1 MPNADVK
8 EVRNIA
14 ILSHG
19 AAGKTSLADA
29 ILYTAGAVD
38 LLGNVDAGNS
48 VFMHEPE
55 EVARKI
61 TITAALGFAEW
72 KGVRINIIDTPG
84 YINFLEETRGTL
96 RAVDGAAL
104 IISAISGVKAE
115 TEKIYKFACD
125 YEIPRVAFVSKLDKE
140 RADFFR
146 AIGDM
151 EKYFCKNSLV
161 LQLPIGHEDSFRGV
175 IDLIKMKALF
185 FTDDNS
191 GKMEEKEIPGTMQQD
206 ASLYRKKLVEQI
218 AETDDGLLEKYL
230 DKGDLSQEDLIAGL
244 KHGTI
249 GGGLLP
255 VLCGSPVK
263 NMGIQPLLDMILMCL
278 PSPAEHARSVQIK
291 GKDPKTGNEI
301 LRKPTPEE
309 HLAAMVFKTIND
321 PFAGKL
327 SLVRV
332 YSGTLKS
339 DSSVYNST
347 KEVKEKVGSLFHIQ
361 GKKQVATQ
369 TLTAGQIG
377 AIAKLKETLTGD
389 TLCSEQHPIV
399 LEFAKYADPVMSYAV
414 VPKTRGDEDKVSIGI
429 HKLLE
434 EDPTLKFT
442 YDEQT
447 KEMVL
452 SGMGQVHLEVTL
464 EKLKRKFGADVTMK
478 TPKVPYRETIRAK
491 AEAQGKYKKQSGG
504 HGQYG
509 DAWLKIEPLPR
520 GGGFEF
526 VDKIVGGVVP
536 RQYVPAVEKGVVEAM
551 HEGTLAGYPI
561 VDVRVTLFDGSY
573 HTVDSSEMAFKV
585 AASMGF
591 KKAMEAAKP
600 VLLEPIMSVEVVAP
614 DDTLGAVIGDL
625 NSRRG
630 KVQGVV
636 PQANGQSI
644 KALVPMAEMLS
655 YAPTLNSLTSGR
667 GMYTMEFF
675 GYEDVPSHLAQKI
688 TAERAAQHQ
697 HQHQGNHN
705 QKEK

>member
-1 MPNADVK
+1 MTNVNVK

-29 ILYTAGAVD
+29 LLFMAGAVD
-38 LLGNVDAGNS
+38 LMGSVDAGSS

-55 EVARKI
+55 EIARKI
-61 TITAALGFAEW
+61 SIASSLGFADW

-84 YINFLEETRGTL
+84 YINFLEEARGTL
-96 RAVDGAAL
+96 RAVDGAVL
-104 IISAISGVKAE
+104 IVSAISGVKAE

-125 YEIPRVAFVSKLDKE
+125 YEIPRIAFVSKLDKE

-146 AIGDM
+146 AVSDM

-161 LQLPIGHEDSFRGV
+161 LQLPIGLEDNFSGV
-175 IDLIKMKALF
+175 IDLIKMKALQF
-185 FTDDNS
+185 AKDGS
-191 GKMEEKEIPGTMQQD
+191 GKFEEKDIPENMKD
-206 ASLYRKKLVEQI
+206 EAAAYRKKMVEQI
-218 AETDDGLLEKYL
+218 AETEDDLLEKYL
-230 DKGDLSQEDLIAGL
+230 DKGELDQEDIITGL

-263 NMGIQPLLDMILMCL
+263 NMGTQPLLDMILMCL
-278 PSPAEHARSVQIK
+278 PSPAEHAGVVPIK
-291 GKDPKTGNEI
+291 GIDPKTGNETV
-301 LRKPTPEE
+301 RKPAPDEP
-309 HLAAMVFKTIND
+309 LAALVFKTIND

-327 SLVRV
+327 SLIRV
-332 YSGTLKS
+332 YSGTLKA
-339 DSSVYNST
+339 DSTVYNAS
-347 KEVKEKVGSLFHIQ
+347 KQQKEKVGSLFHVQ
-361 GKKQVATQ
+361 GKKHVTTQ
-369 TLTAGQIG
+369 ALTAGQIG
-377 AIAKLKETLTGD
+377 AIAKMKETLTGD
-389 TLCSEQHPIV
+389 TLCSESNPIV
-399 LEFAKYADPVMSYAV
+399 MNFTKFADPVMSYAI
-414 VPKTRGDEDKVSIGI
+414 VPKSRGDEDKVSTGV

-464 EKLKRKFGADVTMK
+464 EKLKRKFGAEVTMK
-478 TPKVPYRETIRAK
+478 TPKVPYKETIRAK
-491 AEAQGKYKKQSGG
+491 SKAQGKYKKQSGG

-509 DAWLKIEPLPR
+509 DTWLEIEPLPR
-520 GGGFEF
+520 DSGFEF

-536 RQYVPAVEKGVVEAM
+536 RQYIPAVEKGVIEAM
-551 HEGTLAGYPI
+551 HEGVLAGYPM
-561 VDVRVTLFDGSY
+561 VDVRVTLYDGSY
-573 HTVDSSEMAFKV
+573 HAVDSSEMAFKV

-591 KKAMEAAKP
+591 KKAMEGAKP
-600 VLLEPIMSVEVVAP
+600 VLLEPIMSVEVATP

-630 KVQGVV
+630 KVQGVT
-636 PQANGQSI
+636 PQSGGQSI
-644 KALVPMAEMLS
+644 KALVPMSEMLT

-688 TAERAAQHQ
+688 TQERAAQHG
-697 HQHQGNHN
+697 HQN

>member
-19 AAGKTSLADA
+19 SAGKTSLADA
-29 ILYTAGAVD
+29 MLYTAGTVD
-38 LLGNVDAGNS
+38 LMGSVDAGNS

-61 TITAALGFAEW
+61 TITSALGYADW

-96 RAVDGAAL
+96 RAVDGAVL

-146 AIGDM
+146 AVGDM

-161 LQLPIGHEDSFRGV
+161 LQLPIGLEDKFSGV
-175 IDLIKMKALF
+175 VDLIRMKALVF
-185 FTDDNS
+185 AADGS
-191 GKMEEKEIPGTMQQD
+191 GKIEEKDVPADMKDQAT
-206 ASLYRKKLVEQI
+206 AYRKKLVEQI
-218 AETDDGLLEKYL
+218 AETDDSLLEKYL
-230 DKGDLSQEDLIAGL
+230 DKGDLPVEDLIAGL
-244 KHGTI
+244 KHGTA

-255 VLCGSPVK
+255 VLCGSTVK
-263 NMGIQPLLDMILMCL
+263 NMGIAPLLDMILMCL

-291 GKDPKTGNEI
+291 GTDPKTGNEA
-301 LRKPTPEE
+301 LRKPAPDE
-309 HLAAMVFKTIND
+309 HLAALVFKTIND

-332 YSGTLKS
+332 FSGTLKA
-339 DSSVYNST
+339 DSTVYNASRQ
-347 KEVKEKVGSLFHIQ
+347 VKEKVGSLFHVQ
-361 GKKQVATQ
+361 GKKQVSTPA
-369 TLTAGQIG
+369 LTAGQIG

-389 TLCSEQHPIV
+389 TLCAETHPII
-399 LEFAKYADPVMSYAV
+399 LGFTKFADPVMSYAIA
-414 VPKTRGDEDKVSIGI
+414 PKSRGDDDKVSTGI

-442 YDEQT
+442 YDDQT

-478 TPKVPYRETIRAK
+478 TPKVPYKETIRTKAK
-491 AEAQGKYKKQSGG
+491 AQGKYKKQTGG

-509 DAWLKIEPLPR
+509 DAWLEIEPLSR

-526 VDKIVGGVVP
+526 VDNIVGGVVP
-536 RQYVPAVEKGVVEAM
+536 RQYIPAVEKGVVEAM
-551 HEGTLAGYPI
+551 HEGILAGYPV
-561 VDVRVTLFDGSY
+561 VDIRVSLYDGSY
-573 HTVDSSEMAFKV
+573 HAVDSSEMAFKV
-585 AASMGF
+585 AASMAF
-591 KKAMEAAKP
+591 KKAVEAAKP

-667 GMYTMEFF
+667 GMYTMEYF

-688 TAERAAQHQ
+688 TQEHAAQHGHGQ
-697 HQHQGNHN
+697 QNH
-705 QKEK
+705 KEK

>member
-1 MPNADVK
+1 MKSTDVK
-8 EVRNIA
+8 EIRNIA

-29 ILYTAGAVD
+29 MLFAGGAVSVQ
-38 LLGNVDAGNS
+38 GSVDNDTS
-48 VFMHEPE
+48 VFMHEAE
-55 EVARKI
+55 EIARKI
-61 TITAALGFAEW
+61 TITSAVGFADW
-72 KGVRINIIDTPG
+72 KGTRINIIDTPG

-96 RAVDGAAL
+96 RAVDGAVL

-115 TEKIYKFACD
+115 TEKIYKYACD
-125 YEIPRVAFVSKLDKE
+125 YEIPRIAFVSKLDKE

-146 AIGDM
+146 AVGDM
-151 EKYFCKNSLV
+151 EKYFCKNAV
-161 LQLPIGHEDSFRGV
+161 VMQLPIGLEDKFTGV
-175 IDLIKMKALF
+175 VDLIKMKALMF
-185 FTDDNS
+185 ASDGS
-191 GKMEEKEIPGTMQQD
+191 GKIEEKDIPADMKDQAAT
-206 ASLYRKKLVEQI
+206 YRKKMVEQI
-218 AETDDGLLEKYL
+218 AETEDSLLEKYL
-230 DKGDLSQEDLIAGL
+230 DKGDLPPEDLITGL

-263 NMGIQPLLDMILMCL
+263 NMGIQSLLDMILTCL
-278 PSPAEHARSVQIK
+278 PSPEEHARSVQIK
-291 GKDPKTGNEI
+291 GKDPKTGSEI
-301 LRKPTPEE
+301 LRKPTADDN
-309 HLAAMVFKTIND
+309 LAAIVFKTIND

-332 YSGTLKS
+332 YSGTLKA
-339 DSSVYNST
+339 DSNVYNTSRGI
-347 KEVKEKVGSLFHIQ
+347 KEKVGSLFHIQ
-361 GKKQVATQ
+361 GKKQVSVPA
-369 TLTAGQIG
+369 LTAGQIG
-377 AIAKLKETLTGD
+377 AIAKMKETLTGD
-389 TLCSEQHPIV
+389 TLSAENHAII
-399 LEFAKYADPVMSYAV
+399 LDFAKFADPVMSYAIA
-414 VPKTRGDEDKVSIGI
+414 PKSRGDEDKVSTGI

-434 EDPTLKFT
+434 EDPTLKFA

-464 EKLKRKFGADVTMK
+464 EKLRRKFGADVTMK
-478 TPKVPYRETIRAK
+478 TPKVPYKETIRAK
-491 AEAQGKYKKQSGG
+491 AEAQGKYKKQTGG

-509 DAWLKIEPLPR
+509 DAWIKIEPLPR
-520 GGGFEF
+520 DSGFEF
-526 VDKIVGGVVP
+526 VDKIVGGVIP
-536 RQYVPAVEKGVVEAM
+536 RQYIPAVEKGVVEAM

-561 VDVRVTLFDGSY
+561 VDVRVTVFDGSY
-573 HTVDSSEMAFKV
+573 HSVDSSEMAFKV

-591 KKAMEAAKP
+591 KKAMESAKP

-636 PQANGQSI
+636 PQANGQAI
-644 KALVPMAEMLS
+644 KALVPMSEMLT

-667 GMYTMEFF
+667 GMYTMEFY

-688 TAERAAQHQ
+688 TQERAAAHGHQ
-697 HQHQGNHN
+697 N

>member
-1 MPNADVK
+1 MPNADIK

-29 ILYTAGAVD
+29 MLYTGGAVD
-38 LLGNVDAGNS
+38 LLGSVDSGNS

-55 EVARKI
+55 EIARKI
-61 TITAALGFAEW
+61 TITSAVGFVDW
-72 KGVRINIIDTPG
+72 KGVRINIVDTPG

-96 RAVDGAAL
+96 RAVDGAVL

-125 YEIPRVAFVSKLDKE
+125 YEVPRVAFVSKLDKE

-146 AIGDM
+146 AVGDM
-151 EKYFCKNSLV
+151 EKYFCKNALV
-161 LQLPIGHEDSFRGV
+161 LQLPIGLEDKFSGV
-175 IDLIKMKALF
+175 VDLIKMKALIF
-185 FTDDNS
+185 ATDGS
-191 GKMEEKEIPGTMQQD
+191 GKTEEKDIPAAMKDEVAT
-206 ASLYRKKLVEQI
+206 YRKKLVEQI
-218 AETDDGLLEKYL
+218 AETEDSLLEKYL
-230 DKGDLSQEDLIAGL
+230 DKGDLPEEDIIAGL
-244 KHGTI
+244 KHGTV

-255 VLCGSPVK
+255 VLCGSTVK
-263 NMGIQPLLDMILMCL
+263 NMGISPLLDMILLCL
-278 PSPAEHARSVQIK
+278 PSPAERARIVQIK
-291 GKDPKTGNEI
+291 GTNPKTGNEI
-301 LRKPTPEE
+301 VRKPVTDDG
-309 HLAAMVFKTIND
+309 LAALVFKTIND

-332 YSGTLKS
+332 FSGTLKA
-339 DSSVYNST
+339 DATIYNASRQ
-347 KEVKEKVGSLFHIQ
+347 VKEKVGSLFIVQ
-361 GKKQVATQ
+361 GKKQVPTQ
-369 TLTAGQIG
+369 ILASGQIG

-389 TLCSEQHPIV
+389 TLCIEHDPII
-399 LEFAKYADPVMSYAV
+399 LDFAKFADPVISYAIA
-414 VPKTRGDEDKVSIGI
+414 PRSRGDEDKVSTGI

-434 EDPTLKFT
+434 EDPTLRFA

-464 EKLKRKFGADVTMK
+464 EKLKRKFGAEVTMK
-478 TPKVPYRETIRAK
+478 TPKVPYKETIRTK
-491 AEAQGKYKKQSGG
+491 ASAQGKYKKQTGG

-509 DAWLKIEPLPR
+509 DAWLEIEPRPR
-520 GGGFEF
+520 GMGFEF
-526 VDKIVGGVVP
+526 VDRIVGGVIP
-536 RQYVPAVEKGVVEAM
+536 RQYIPAVEKGVMEAM
-551 HEGTLAGYPI
+551 HEGIIAGYPI
-561 VDVRVTLFDGSY
+561 VDIRVTVYDGSY
-573 HTVDSSEMAFKV
+573 HSVDSSEMAFKV
-585 AASMGF
+585 AASMAF

-636 PQANGQSI
+636 PQANGQAI
-644 KALVPMAEMLS
+644 KAMVPMSEMLS

-667 GMYTMEFF
+667 GMYTMEFY
-675 GYEDVPSHLAQKI
+675 GYVDVPSHLAQKI
-688 TAERAAQHQ
+688 TQERAAQHS
-697 HQHQGNHN
+697 HGNHHE
-705 QKEK
+705 KEK

>member
-1 MPNADVK
+1 MPNGDFK
-8 EVRNIA
+8 EIRNVA

-19 AAGKTSLADA
+19 AAGKSSLADA
-29 ILYTAGAVD
+29 ILYAAGAVD
-38 LLGNVDAGNS
+38 LLGSVDAGNS

-55 EVARKI
+55 EIARKI
-61 TITAALGFAEW
+61 TITSAVGFADW

-96 RAVDGAAL
+96 RAVDGAVL

-146 AIGDM
+146 AVGDM

-161 LQLPIGHEDSFRGV
+161 LQLPIGLEDNFSGV
-175 IDLIKMKALF
+175 VDLIKMKALLF
-185 FTDDNS
+185 SNDGS
-191 GKMEEKEIPGTMQQD
+191 GKIEEKEIPADMKDQA
-206 ASLYRKKLVEQI
+206 ASYRKKLVEQI
-218 AETDDGLLEKYL
+218 AETDDTLLEKYL
-230 DKGDLSQEDLIAGL
+230 DKGDLPQEDVIAGL

-278 PSPAEHARSVQIK
+278 PSPAEHAGVVRIK
-291 GKDPKTGNEI
+291 GTDLKTGAEVT
-301 LRKPTPEE
+301 RKP
-309 HLAAMVFKTIND
+309 AADDPLSAIVFKTIND

-332 YSGTLKS
+332 FSGTLKA
-339 DSSVYNST
+339 DSTIYNST
-347 KEVKEKVGSLFHIQ
+347 KQVKEKVGSLFHIQ
-361 GKKQVATQ
+361 GKKQASTQ
-369 TLTAGQIG
+369 VLTAGQIG

-389 TLCSEQHPIV
+389 TLCIENQPIV
-399 LEFAKYADPVMSYAV
+399 MEYAKFADPVMSYAIA
-414 VPKTRGDEDKVSIGI
+414 PKTRGDEDKVSTGI

-464 EKLKRKFGADVTMK
+464 DKLKRTFGADVTMK
-478 TPKVPYRETIRAK
+478 TPKVPYKETIRAK
-491 AEAQGKYKKQSGG
+491 AEAQGKYKKQTGG

-509 DAWLKIEPLPR
+509 DAWIKIEPLPR
-520 GGGFEF
+520 DSGFEF
-526 VDKIVGGVVP
+526 VDKIVGGVIP
-536 RQYVPAVEKGVVEAM
+536 RQYIPAVEKGVVEAM

-561 VDVRVTLFDGSY
+561 VDIRVTVFDGSY
-573 HTVDSSEMAFKV
+573 LSVDSSEMAFKV

-591 KKAMEAAKP
+591 KKAMESAKP

-636 PQANGQSI
+636 PQANGQAI
-644 KALVPMAEMLS
+644 KALVPMSEMLT

-667 GMYTMEFF
+667 GMYTMEFY

-688 TAERAAQHQ
+688 TQERAAAHASQQ
-697 HQHQGNHN
+697 N

>member
-1 MPNADVK
+1 MPNAEVK

-29 ILYTAGAVD
+29 MLFAAGAVD
-38 LLGNVDAGNS
+38 LMGSVDAGSS

-55 EVARKI
+55 ELGRKI
-61 TITAALGFAEW
+61 TITSAVGFADW

-84 YINFLEETRGTL
+84 YINFLEEARGTL
-96 RAVDGAAL
+96 RAVDGAIL

-125 YEIPRVAFVSKLDKE
+125 YEIPRIAFVSKLDRE

-146 AIGDM
+146 AVGDM

-161 LQLPIGHEDSFRGV
+161 LQLPIGLEENFTGV
-175 IDLIKMKALF
+175 VDLIKMKALMF
-185 FTDDNS
+185 SKDGS
-191 GKMEEKEIPGTMQQD
+191 GKFDEKDVPENMKEE
-206 ASLYRKKLVEQI
+206 AAAYRKKLVEQI
-218 AETDDGLLEKYL
+218 AETDDSLLEKYL
-230 DKGDLSQEDLIAGL
+230 DKGDLSKDDIIAGL

-263 NMGIQPLLDMILMCL
+263 IMGIQPLLDMVLMCL
-278 PSPAEHARSVQIK
+278 PSPAEHARVVQIK
-291 GKDPKTGNEI
+291 GTDPKTGEEI
-301 LRKPTPEE
+301 IRKPAPEE
-309 HLAAMVFKTIND
+309 PLAALVFKTIND

-332 YSGTLKS
+332 FSGTLKA
-339 DSSVYNST
+339 DSLVYNSS
-347 KEVKEKVGSLFHIQ
+347 KQQKEKVGSLFHIQ
-361 GKKQVATQ
+361 GKKQISTQ

-377 AIAKLKETLTGD
+377 AIAKMKETLTGD
-389 TLCSEQHPIV
+389 TLCVENHPIV
-399 LEFAKYADPVMSYAV
+399 LPFAKFADPVLSFAIA
-414 VPKTRGDEDKVSIGI
+414 PKSRGDEDKVSIGM

-434 EDPTLKFT
+434 EDPTLKFV
-442 YDEQT
+442 YDDQT
-447 KEMVL
+447 HEMVL

-478 TPKVPYRETIRAK
+478 TPKVPYKETIRAK
-491 AEAQGKYKKQSGG
+491 AEAQGKYKKQTGG

-509 DAWLKIEPLPR
+509 DAWIRVEPLSR
-520 GGGFEF
+520 DSGFEF

-536 RQYVPAVEKGVVEAM
+536 RQYIPAVEKGIVEAM
-551 HEGTLAGYPI
+551 HEGALAGYPL
-561 VDVRVTLFDGSY
+561 VDLRVTLYDGSY
-573 HTVDSSEMAFKV
+573 HAVDSSEMAFKV
-585 AASMGF
+585 AGSMGF
-591 KKAMEAAKP
+591 KKALESAKP
-600 VLLEPIMSVEVVAP
+600 VLLEPIMSVEVVSP

-636 PQANGQSI
+636 PQAGGQVI
-644 KALVPMAEMLS
+644 KALVAMSEMLT

-688 TAERAAQHQ
+688 VQERAAQKAQ
-697 HQHQGNHN
+697 PN

>member
-29 ILYTAGAVD
+29 ILYAAGAVD
-38 LLGNVDAGNS
+38 LLGSVDTGSS

-55 EVARKI
+55 EISRKI
-61 TITAALGFAEW
+61 TITSALGFADW
-72 KGVRINIIDTPG
+72 KGVRINLIDTPG

-96 RAVDGAAL
+96 RAVDGAVL

-151 EKYFCKNSLV
+151 EKYFCKNALV
-161 LQLPIGHEDSFRGV
+161 LQLPIGLEDNFTGV
-175 IDLIKMKALF
+175 VDLIKMRALMF
-185 FTDDNS
+185 AKDGS
-191 GKMEEKEIPGTMQQD
+191 GKIEEKDVPAAMKDEV
-206 ASLYRKKLVEQI
+206 AAYRKKLVEQI
-218 AETDDGLLEKYL
+218 AETEDSLLEKYL
-230 DKGDLSQEDLIAGL
+230 EKGDLPQEDIIAGL
-244 KHGTI
+244 KHGTL

-263 NMGIQPLLDMILMCL
+263 NMGIQPLLDTILMCL
-278 PSPAEHARSVQIK
+278 PSPAEHARIVQIK
-291 GKDPKTGNEI
+291 GVDPKTGNEAV
-301 LRKPTPEE
+301 RKPTPDEP
-309 HLAAMVFKTIND
+309 LAALVFKTIND

-327 SLVRV
+327 SMVRV
-332 YSGTLKS
+332 FSGTLKS
-339 DSSVYNST
+339 DSTVYNST
-347 KEVKEKVGSLFHIQ
+347 KQVREKIGSLFYIQ
-361 GKKQVATQ
+361 GKKQVPTQ
-369 TLTAGQIG
+369 TLAAGQIG
-377 AIAKLKETLTGD
+377 AVAKLKETLTGE
-389 TLCSEQHPIV
+389 TLCAEQHPLV
-399 LEFAKYADPVMSYAV
+399 VEFAKFADPVMSYAIA
-414 VPKTRGDEDKVSIGI
+414 PKTRGDEDKVSTGI

-434 EDPTLKFT
+434 EDPTLKFA

-478 TPKVPYRETIRAK
+478 TPKVPYKETIRTKAK
-491 AEAQGKYKKQSGG
+491 AQGKYKKQTGG

-509 DAWLKIEPLPR
+509 DAWLEIEPLPR
-520 GGGFEF
+520 GSGFEF
-526 VDKIVGGVVP
+526 VDNIVGGVIP

-551 HEGTLAGYPI
+551 HEGTLAGYPM
-561 VDVRVTLFDGSY
+561 VDLRVSLYDGSY

-585 AASMGF
+585 AASMAF
-591 KKAMEAAKP
+591 KKAVSEAKP
-600 VLLEPIMSVEVVAP
+600 VLLEPIMSVEVVSP

-636 PQANGQSI
+636 PQANGQTI
-644 KALVPMAEMLS
+644 KALVPMSEMLS

-688 TAERAAQHQ
+688 TQERAAQHQ
-697 HQHQGNHN
+697 HQGNHS

>member
-8 EVRNIA
+8 EVRNVA

-29 ILYTAGAVD
+29 ILFTAGAVD
-38 LLGNVDAGNS
+38 LMGSVDAGNS

-55 EVARKI
+55 EIARKI
-61 TITAALGFAEW
+61 TVTSALGFADW

-84 YINFLEETRGTL
+84 YINFLEEARGTL
-96 RAVDGAAL
+96 RAVDGAIL

-125 YEIPRVAFVSKLDKE
+125 YEIPRIAFISKLDRE
-140 RADFFR
+140 RADFSR
-146 AIGDM
+146 AVSDM

-161 LQLPIGHEDSFRGV
+161 LQLPIGLEANFTGV
-175 IDLIKMKALF
+175 VDLIKMKALMF
-185 FTDDNS
+185 AKDGS
-191 GKMEEKEIPGTMQQD
+191 GTFEEKDVPANMKDEA
-206 ASLYRKKLVEQI
+206 ASYRKKLVEQI
-218 AETDDGLLEKYL
+218 AETEDSLLEKYL
-230 DKGDLSQEDLIAGL
+230 DKGDLSQEDIIAGL

-263 NMGIQPLLDMILMCL
+263 NMGVQPLLDMVLMCL
-278 PSPAEHARSVQIK
+278 PSPVEHARVVQIK
-291 GKDPKTGNEI
+291 GIDPKTGNETV
-301 LRKPTPEE
+301 RKPSADEN
-309 HLAAMVFKTIND
+309 LAALVFKTIND

-332 YSGTLKS
+332 FSGTLKA
-339 DSSVYNST
+339 DSSLYNAS
-347 KEVKEKVGSLFHIQ
+347 KQLKEKVGSLFHIQ
-361 GKKQVATQ
+361 GKKQITTQ
-369 TLTAGQIG
+369 ALTAGQIG
-377 AIAKLKETLTGD
+377 AIAKMKETLTGD
-389 TLCSEQHPIV
+389 TLCSESHPIV
-399 LEFAKYADPVMSYAV
+399 MNFAKFADPVISYAI
-414 VPKTRGDEDKVSIGI
+414 VPKTRGDEDKVGTGI

-434 EDPTLKFT
+434 EDPTLKFA

-464 EKLKRKFGADVTMK
+464 EKLKRKFGAEVTMK
-478 TPKVPYRETIRAK
+478 TPKVPYKETIRAK
-491 AEAQGKYKKQSGG
+491 AKAQGKYKKQSGG

-509 DAWLKIEPLPR
+509 DAWIELEPLPR
-520 GGGFEF
+520 GTGFEF
-526 VDKIVGGVVP
+526 VDKIVGGVIP
-536 RQYVPAVEKGVVEAM
+536 RQYIPAVEKGVIEAM
-551 HEGTLAGYPI
+551 HEGTLAGYPM

-591 KKAMEAAKP
+591 KKALEAAKP
-600 VLLEPIMSVEVVAP
+600 VLLEPIMSAEVVAP
-614 DDTLGAVIGDL
+614 DDSLGAVIGDL

-636 PQANGQSI
+636 PQAGGQSI
-644 KALVPMAEMLS
+644 KALVPMSEMLS

-667 GMYTMEFF
+667 GMYTMEFY
-675 GYEDVPSHLAQKI
+675 GYEDVPGHLAQKI
-688 TAERAAQHQ
+688 TQERAAQHAHG
-697 HQHQGNHN
+697 HQN

>member
-8 EVRNIA
+8 EVRNVA

-29 ILYTAGAVD
+29 MLFTAGAVD
-38 LLGNVDAGNS
+38 LMGSVDAGNS

-55 EVARKI
+55 EIARKI
-61 TITAALGFAEW
+61 TVTSALGFADW

-84 YINFLEETRGTL
+84 YINFLEEARGTL
-96 RAVDGAAL
+96 RAVDGAVL

-146 AIGDM
+146 AVGDM

-161 LQLPIGHEDSFRGV
+161 LQLPIGLEANFSGV
-175 IDLIKMKALF
+175 VDLIKMKALLF
-185 FTDDNS
+185 ARDGS
-191 GKMEEKEIPGTMQQD
+191 GKFEEKDIPANMQDD
-206 ASLYRKKLVEQI
+206 AAAYRKKMVEQI
-218 AETDDGLLEKYL
+218 AETEDSLLEKYL
-230 DKGDLSQEDLIAGL
+230 DKGDLSQEDIIAGL

-263 NMGIQPLLDMILMCL
+263 NMGIQPLLDMVLMCL
-278 PSPAEHARSVQIK
+278 PSPVEHARVVQIK
-291 GKDPKTGNEI
+291 GIDPKTGNETI
-301 LRKPTPEE
+301 RKPAADEQ
-309 HLAAMVFKTIND
+309 LAAMVFKTIND

-332 YSGTLKS
+332 FSGTLKA
-339 DSSVYNST
+339 DSSVYNAS
-347 KEVKEKVGSLFHIQ
+347 KQLKEKVGSLFHVQ
-361 GKKQVATQ
+361 GKKQITTQ
-369 TLTAGQIG
+369 ALTAGQIG
-377 AIAKLKETLTGD
+377 AIAKMKETLTGD
-389 TLCSEQHPIV
+389 TLCSESHPIV
-399 LEFAKYADPVMSYAV
+399 MNFAKFADPVLSYAI
-414 VPKTRGDEDKVSIGI
+414 VPKTRLDEDKVGTGI

-434 EDPTLKFT
+434 EDPTLKFAF
-442 YDEQT
+442 DEQT

-478 TPKVPYRETIRAK
+478 TPKVPYKETIRAK
-491 AEAQGKYKKQSGG
+491 AKAQGKYKKQSGG

-509 DAWLKIEPLPR
+509 DAWIEIEPLPR
-520 GGGFEF
+520 GVGFEF
-526 VDKIVGGVVP
+526 VDKIVGGVIP
-536 RQYVPAVEKGVVEAM
+536 RQYVPAVEKGVIEAM
-551 HEGTLAGYPI
+551 HEGTLAGYPM

-591 KKAMEAAKP
+591 KKAMESAKP

-614 DDTLGAVIGDL
+614 DDSLGAVIGDL

-636 PQANGQSI
+636 PQASGQSI
-644 KALVPMAEMLS
+644 KALVPMSEMLS

-667 GMYTMEFF
+667 GMYTMEFSS
-675 GYEDVPSHLAQKI
+675 YEDVPSHLSQKI
-688 TAERAAQHQ
+688 TQERAAQHAHG
-697 HQHQGNHN
+697 HQN

>member
-1 MPNADVK
+1 M
-8 EVRNIA
+8 
-14 ILSHG
+14 
-19 AAGKTSLADA
+19 
-29 ILYTAGAVD
+29 
-38 LLGNVDAGNS
+38 
-48 VFMHEPE
+48 
-55 EVARKI
+55 
-61 TITAALGFAEW
+61 
-72 KGVRINIIDTPG
+72 
-84 YINFLEETRGTL
+84 
-96 RAVDGAAL
+96 
-104 IISAISGVKAE
+104 
-115 TEKIYKFACD
+115 
-125 YEIPRVAFVSKLDKE
+125 
-140 RADFFR
+140 
-146 AIGDM
+146 
-151 EKYFCKNSLV
+151 
-161 LQLPIGHEDSFRGV
+161 
-175 IDLIKMKALF
+175 
-185 FTDDNS
+185 
-191 GKMEEKEIPGTMQQD
+191 
-206 ASLYRKKLVEQI
+206 EQI

-347 KEVKEKVGSLFHIQ
+347 KEVKEKVGSLFYIQ

-414 VPKTRGDEDKVSIGI
+414 APKTRGDEDKVSIGI

-478 TPKVPYRETIRAK
+478 TPKVPYKETIRAK

-625 NSRRG
+625 NARRG

-688 TAERAAQHQ
+688 TVERAAQ